1 MKTEWLQTLKVGD
14 EVAVVNPINYQSR
27 EPREVTFGHVES
39 FGKTVVVVGGRKYR
53 RRDGRQT
60 SPNARDP
67 SCDYVLIKLASQYR
81 DEVERNRCWD
91 LTYAALTRGI
101 YGRLTTDQLQRIAA
115 IIEEPK
121 ANTEV

>member
-1 MKTEWLQTLKVGD
+1 MASSVGD

-39 FGKTVVVVGGRKYR
+39 CSKTVVVVGGRKYR
-53 RRDGRQT
+53 RKDGRQT
-60 SPNARDP
+60 SPDARYP
-67 SCDYVLIKLASQYR
+67 SCDYVLIKPASQYR

-91 LTYAALTRGI
+91 LIHTALNHGI
-101 YGRLTTDQLQRIAA
+101 HSRLTTDQMQRLAA